1 MIECMRKSLKL
12 ICVFANLLLLFCCFG
27 SRTFAQSFNYK
38 PVSNAPSFMTSFN
51 EKKGLDNMLRNKK
64 FVNITSYLPKGYDRT
79 GKTDYTDHI
88 QKALYEKKNI
98 LMPNFPILVNDKG
111 LDILSNTTL
120 AFQAKSKILL
130 KPSVKTHYDILR
142 IHDENNVKIFSPK
155 IVGDR
160 KQHKGKEG
168 EWGMGISVRSSS
180 NVHIINPQI
189 SDCWGDGI
197 YLGQNGQKISRNIS
211 ITHGLL
217 DNNRRNGISVIS
229 VEGLR
234 IENIVIANTNGTNPQ
249 AGIDFE
255 PNNNKEQ
262 LKDVTVRN
270 IYTFNN
276 KNQGIFYCLNQL
288 NGGAEAVSISLENHL
303 DNYSKNAIA
312 IMNVD
317 NIAKAKNGNIQALQG
332 VLKFKNVEGKNNQVH
347 LLIFDGSNLEGLDV
361 SFDSVNKHNLK
372 TKGSM
377 QGVSLI
383 K

>member
-1 MIECMRKSLKL
+1 
-12 ICVFANLLLLFCCFG
+12 
-27 SRTFAQSFNYK
+27 
-38 PVSNAPSFMTSFN
+38 
-51 EKKGLDNMLRNKK
+51 
-64 FVNITSYLPKGYDRT
+64 
-79 GKTDYTDHI
+79 DHI